1 MFEDIPVKAKA
12 ASVMF
17 VMGKATSLPVVYLIF
32 SDNEGDELLYLFG
45 LYIFL
50 ILGSIILSL
59 LASKENA
66 LDVSDLKKLKPGN
79 SEHMIKVVNGKV
91 IVIEVDEDQQKKA

>member
-1 MFEDIPVKAKA
+1 MFKDIPIKAKIA
-12 ASVMF
+12 FIMF

-32 SDNEGDELLYLFG
+32 RGSEGDELLYLFG

-59 LASKENA
+59 IAGKENV
-66 LDVSDLKKLKPGN
+66 LDVSELKKLETGN
-79 SEHMIKVVNGKV
+79 GEYIIKVVNGKV
-91 IVIEVDEDQQKKA
+91 VVIEADED

>member
-1 MFEDIPVKAKA
+1 MFEDIPIKAKIA
-12 ASVMF
+12 FVMF

-32 SDNEGDELLYLFG
+32 SGNEGDELLYLFG

-59 LASKENA
+59 IAGKENV
-66 LDVSDLKKLKPGN
+66 LDVSELKKLESGN
-79 SEHMIKVVNGKV
+79 GEYMIKVVNGKV
-91 IVIEVDEDQQKKA
+91 VVIEVDED

>member
-1 MFEDIPVKAKA
+1 MFEDIPMKAKIA
-12 ASVMF
+12 FVMF

-32 SDNEGDELLYLFG
+32 NDSGGNELLYLFG

-59 LASKENA
+59 AASKENV
-66 LDVSDLKKLKPGN
+66 LDVSELKKLETGN
-79 SEHMIKVVNGKV
+79 GEYMIKVVNGKV
-91 IVIEVDEDQQKKA
+91 VVIEVDED

>member
-1 MFEDIPVKAKA
+1 MFEDIPMKAKIA
-12 ASVMF
+12 FVMF

-32 SDNEGDELLYLFG
+32 RGSEGDELLYLFG

-59 LASKENA
+59 IAGKENV
-66 LDVSDLKKLKPGN
+66 LDVSELKKLESGN
-79 SEHMIKVVNGKV
+79 GEYMIKVVNGKV
-91 IVIEVDEDQQKKA
+91 VVIEADED

>member
-1 MFEDIPVKAKA
+1 MFKDIPIKAKA
-12 ASVMF
+12 SFVMF

-32 SDNEGDELLYLFG
+32 SGSEGNELLYLFS

-59 LASKENA
+59 LAIKENV
-66 LDVSDLKKLKPGN
+66 LDVSELKKLEASSG
-79 SEHMIKVVNGKV
+79 EHMIKVVNGK
-91 IVIEVDEDQQKKA
+91 IVIIDKDCL

>member
-1 MFEDIPVKAKA
+1 
-12 ASVMF
+12 MF

-32 SDNEGDELLYLFG
+32 NDRGGNELLYLFG

-59 LASKENA
+59 AASKENV
-66 LDVSDLKKLKPGN
+66 LDVSELKKLETGN
-79 SEHMIKVVNGKV
+79 GEYMIKVVNGKV
-91 IVIEVDEDQQKKA
+91 VVIEVDED